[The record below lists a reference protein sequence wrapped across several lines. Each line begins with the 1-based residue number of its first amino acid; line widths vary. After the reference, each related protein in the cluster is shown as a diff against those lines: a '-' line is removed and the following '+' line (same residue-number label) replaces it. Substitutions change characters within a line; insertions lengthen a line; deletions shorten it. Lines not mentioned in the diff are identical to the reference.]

1 MNTKQLMIDT
11 MARYNNNKISRQV
24 MIILYDAMRKE
35 DLRYITESG
44 YELIDHYEEK
54 PQFNFLEIQACFT
67 LYKKLESDDKRLAI
81 VYCFTLFEFYFEHK
95 WRKFKSR
102 HSSMKTAEEME
113 TFKGDYI
120 CEGYILFVKLFLY
133 SVKKSWAPQSFFYYF
148 NKTVDKRLSEK
159 MRKEHFA
166 SYGIDKYSNG
176 PLLSLEAE
184 IEGTDGLTLAD
195 IVPDKNDS
203 IHQFEEKYNI
213 MQTLEKLP
221 RTQQNVAVMR
231 LGLYAQCVMTFKS
244 IGEALSMHE
253 KTVGREFQR
262 AVKKMR
268 DLAI

>member
-1 MNTKQLMIDT
+1 MNTKQIIIDI
-11 MARYNNNKISRQV
+11 MARYNDNKISKQV
-24 MIILYDAMRKE
+24 FVILFDAVLKE
-35 DLRYITESG
+35 DMEYIARAG

-54 PQFNFLEIQACFT
+54 PRFDFLEIQACFT
-67 LYKKLESDDKRLAI
+67 LFSELDKPDNKYVLI
-81 VYCFTLFEFYFEHK
+81 YCFTLFGFYFEHK

-102 HSSMKTAEEME
+102 HNAMKSVEEME

-133 SVKKSWAPQSFFYYF
+133 SIKKHWAPQSFFYYF
-148 NKTVDKRLSEK
+148 DKTIDKKLSEK

-166 SYGIDKYSNG
+166 SYGIDKNTNG

-195 IVPDKNDS
+195 IVADRNDS

-221 RTQQNVAVMR
+221 KTQQNVAIMR
-231 LGLYAQCVMTFKS
+231 LGLYAQGVMTYKS
-244 IGEALSMHE
+244 IGEALGMHE
-253 KTVGREFQR
+253 KTVSREFQR
-262 AVKKMR
+262 AVIKMR
-268 DLAI
+268 DLQ